1 MEKYYDLVVSLVK
14 NHRKYP
20 EYESILNDIVN
31 DVMQRA
37 ETICKSVDD
46 NDVVF
51 SYLVKLVSTSMI
63 TVPKKMGVK
72 AMRNYNMNI
81 SQVIDAQ
88 SPIAIAPAQVESDI
102 SLVTQ
107 QTTNNHLN
115 LNHNL
120 VDNMI
125 NSVKEDAVSHI
136 QDFSS
141 TLEMEEAEEGFA
153 EEEIIDFSQETDDEL
168 IQTDS
173 EVLEIEEAEEG
184 FAEEEI
190 IDFSQEADDELI
202 QTDSEVLEMEEAE
215 EGFAE
220 EEIVDF
226 SQELDEQVIEPLE
239 MEGLNALEESL
250 EEPEANK
257 FTQTHGFKIPSFEC
271 FKYTPSIESPDYTE
285 LIEEIYGLN
294 AKYPEKKIIDIFSLK
309 YKEFKSINEIS
320 EQLGLDENTVL
331 ETLNEIIYLVKD

>member
-1 MEKYYDLVVSLVK
+1 ME
-14 NHRKYP
+14 
-20 EYESILNDIVN
+20 I
-31 DVMQRA
+31 
-37 ETICKSVDD
+37 
-46 NDVVF
+46 
-51 SYLVKLVSTSMI
+51 
-63 TVPKKMGVK
+63 
-72 AMRNYNMNI
+72 
-81 SQVIDAQ
+81 
-88 SPIAIAPAQVESDI
+88 
-102 SLVTQ
+102 
-107 QTTNNHLN
+107 
-115 LNHNL
+115 
-120 VDNMI
+120 
-125 NSVKEDAVSHI
+125 
-136 QDFSS
+136 
-141 TLEMEEAEEGFA
+141 
-153 EEEIIDFSQETDDEL
+153 
-168 IQTDS
+168 
-173 EVLEIEEAEEG
+173 
-184 FAEEEI
+184 
-190 IDFSQEADDELI
+190 
-202 QTDSEVLEMEEAE
+202 EEAE